1 MFLIRLISGC
11 IVGYFIGCI
20 IAGIIMA
27 IRDYKPYEF
36 KKEDGLQGYILLMRK
51 FIIQAPI
58 YALMIVPAIY
68 IYIIKHHS
76 AYINFLEKLIILK

>member
-11 IVGYFIGCI
+11 IVGHFIGCI
-20 IAGIIMA
+20 IAGIIME

-36 KKEDGLQGYILLMRK
+36 KKEDGLQGYILLIREL
-51 FIIQAPI
+51 IIRIPI
-58 YALMIVPAIY
+58 YVLMIVFAV
-68 IYIIKHHS
+68 YIIKHHN

>member
-20 IAGIIMA
+20 IAGIIMG
-27 IRDYKPYEF
+27 IRDYTPYEF
-36 KKEDGLQGYILLMRK
+36 KKEDGLQGYILLIRE
-51 FIIQAPI
+51 IIIRAPI
-58 YALMIVPAIY
+58 YVLMIVPA

-76 AYINFLEKLIILK
+76 AYMNFLEKLVTLK

>member
-20 IAGIIMA
+20 IAGIIMEF
-27 IRDYKPYEF
+27 RDYTPYKF
-36 KKEDGLQGYILLMRK
+36 KKEDGLQGYILLMREL
-51 FIIQAPI
+51 IIRAPI
-58 YALMIVPAIY
+58 YVLMIVFAV
-68 IYIIKHHS
+68 YIIKHHN

>member
-11 IVGYFIGCI
+11 IVGHFIGCI
-20 IAGIIMA
+20 IAGIIMG

-36 KKEDGLQGYILLMRK
+36 KKEDGLQGYILLIRE
-51 FIIQAPI
+51 IIIRAPI
-58 YALMIVPAIY
+58 YVLMIVPA

-76 AYINFLEKLIILK
+76 AYMNFLEKLVTLK

>member
-27 IRDYKPYEF
+27 IRNHTPYEF
-36 KKEDGLQGYILLMRK
+36 KKEDGFQGYILLMREL
-51 FIIQAPI
+51 IIRAPI
-58 YALMIVPAIY
+58 YIGMIVPAV
-68 IYIIKHHS
+68 YIIKHHS
-76 AYINFLEKLIILK
+76 AYMNFLEKLVTLK

>member
-20 IAGIIMA
+20 IAGIIMK
-27 IRDYKPYEF
+27 IRDYKPYKF
-36 KKEDGLQGYILLMRK
+36 KKEDGLQGYILLMRE

-58 YALMIVPAIY
+58 YALIIVPA

-76 AYINFLEKLIILK
+76 AYMNFLEKLVTLK

>member
-27 IRDYKPYEF
+27 IRDYTPYKF
-36 KKEDGLQGYILLMRK
+36 KKEDGLWGYILLIRQL
-51 FIIQAPI
+51 IVWAPI
-58 YALMIVPAIY
+58 YIGMIVFAIY
-68 IYIIKHHS
+68 VIKHRD
-76 AYINFLEKLIILK
+76 AYMYFLEKLIK

>member
-27 IRDYKPYEF
+27 IQNHTPYEF
-36 KKEDGLQGYILLMRK
+36 KKRRWTSGLH
-51 FIIQAPI
+51 FAD
-58 YALMIVPAIY
+58 A
-68 IYIIKHHS
+68 
-76 AYINFLEKLIILK
+76 

>member
-20 IAGIIMA
+20 IAGIIMEF
-27 IRDYKPYEF
+27 RDYTPYEF
-36 KKEDGLQGYILLMRK
+36 KKEDGLQGYILLMRE
-51 FIIQAPI
+51 FIIKAPI
-58 YALMIVPAIY
+58 YVLMIVLAIY
-68 IYIIKHHS
+68 IFKHHN

>member
-11 IVGYFIGCI
+11 IVGHFIGCI
-20 IAGIIMA
+20 IAGIIIE

-36 KKEDGLQGYILLMRK
+36 KKEDGLQGYILLIRSL
-51 FIIQAPI
+51 IIRAPI
-58 YALMIVPAIY
+58 YVLMIVPAIY

-76 AYINFLEKLIILK
+76 AYMNFLEKLVTLK